1 MSLSRV
7 PTVCIKTIEGTFEKV
22 PLCVLSVIVV
32 KQEYLMYLIIWGFTD
47 VAKLFL

>member
-1 MSLSRV
+1 MSLFRV
-7 PTVCIKTIEGTFEKV
+7 PTVCIKTIGGTFEKV

-32 KQEYLMYLIIWGFTD
+32 KQEYLILWGFTD